1 LRCKHR
7 CPLLADP
14 GCCTAKVCYA
24 HPPAHREFVA
34 LQWLDTSRGNK
45 PKNKQDDE
53 DNDKD
58 VKEDTGNIGTR
69 SGNASKAENG
79 RDY

>member
-1 LRCKHR
+1 MRGVQDHVCFEPFKQATRCHR
-7 CPLLADP
+7 
-14 GCCTAKVCYA
+14 
-24 HPPAHREFVA
+24 
-34 LQWLDTSRGNK
+34 LDASRGNK

-58 VKEDTGNIGTR
+58 VKEDSGDIGTR

-79 RDY
+79 CDY

>member
-1 LRCKHR
+1 VQLTDAARANSGHRSQSFKHSTSRCHR
-7 CPLLADP
+7 LN
-14 GCCTAKVCYA
+14 
-24 HPPAHREFVA
+24 
-34 LQWLDTSRGNK
+34 TSRGNK

-58 VKEDTGNIGTR
+58 VKEDAGDIGTR
-69 SGNASKAENG
+69 SRNASEAKNG